1 MFDPKKGGKV
11 MKTKTR
17 GFSFWVA
24 VVFAV
29 SALMMAPGNVG
40 AVEFLSFGT
49 GSPAGTYYFLG
60 AGFAAMINKHVPG
73 VRVTAESTAASTENA
88 RYIIRCKM
96 DMGLACMGTLADL
109 KKEGMDVD
117 KVRLI
122 AVGHTSDTHW
132 IVRKDSPIKS
142 CADFKGKV
150 IGVGPAGSATLNI
163 YSKKHLDAGWGI
175 KLDDID
181 PKYIAFHEITRG
193 IRDNTI
199 DAGIIAAGYPIA
211 AIMELARDIPIR
223 LLETDPE
230 ALKKLRTAYPN
241 VTPFVIPAGTY
252 NGIDKDVHTYTL
264 PQMWICKASLPDDLV
279 YQIIKAVYDNS
290 EERNAIHPMAK
301 KYTIENAF
309 RGSKSVPVGYHPG
322 AIRYYKEKGIWDKR
336 EQYE

>member
-1 MFDPKKGGKV
+1 
-11 MKTKTR
+11 MKSKIFTCLT
-17 GFSFWVA
+17 A
-24 VVFAV
+24 IILAV
-29 SALMMAPGNVG
+29 SIIIIVPGN
-40 AVEFLSFGT
+40 AFAIKFLSFGT

-60 AGFAAMINKHVPG
+60 AGFASIINKNVKG

-88 RYIIRCKM
+88 RYLIRGKM
-96 DMGLACMGTLADL
+96 DMGLASMGTLDGL
-109 KKEGMDVD
+109 KKQGMDVD
-117 KVRLI
+117 KVRLV

-142 CADFKGKV
+142 CSDFKGKV

-163 YSKKHLDAGWGI
+163 WSKKHLAAGWGI
-175 KLDDID
+175 TFDDIK

-199 DAGIIAAGYPIA
+199 DAGLIAAGYPIA
-211 AIMELARDIPIR
+211 AVMELARDIPIR

-230 ALKKLRTAYPN
+230 ALKKMQAKYPN
-241 VTPFVIPAGTY
+241 VTPFVFPAGTY
-252 NGIDKDVHTYTL
+252 NGIDKDVHTYVV
-264 PQMWICKASLPDDLV
+264 PQMWLCRADLSEDLI
-279 YQIIKAVYDNS
+279 YKIIKAVYDNS

-322 AIRYYKEKGIWDKR
+322 AIKYYKEKGIWDKMA
-336 EQYE
+336 QYQ

>member
-1 MFDPKKGGKV
+1 
-11 MKTKTR
+11 MKSKIFTCLT
-17 GFSFWVA
+17 A
-24 VVFAV
+24 IIMAV
-29 SALMMAPGNVG
+29 SITVIAPGNAG
-40 AVEFLSFGT
+40 AIEFLSFGT

-60 AGFAAMINKHVPG
+60 AGFASIINKNVPG

-88 RYIIRCKM
+88 RYLVRGKM
-96 DMGLACMGTLADL
+96 DMGLACMGTMADL
-109 KKEGMDVD
+109 KKQGMDVD
-117 KVRLI
+117 KVRLV

-142 CADFKGKV
+142 CSDFKGKV

-163 YSKKHLDAGWGI
+163 YSKKHLAAGWGI
-175 KLDDID
+175 TLEDIK

-223 LLETDPE
+223 LLETDPA
-230 ALKKLRTAYPN
+230 ALKKLQAEYPN
-241 VTPFVIPAGTY
+241 VTAFVIPAGAY

-264 PQMWICKASLPDDLV
+264 PQMWLCRTDLPEDLV
-279 YQIIKAVYDNS
+279 YKILKAVYDNS
-290 EERNAIHPMAK
+290 EDRNAIHPMAK

-322 AIRYYKEKGIWDKR
+322 AIKYYKEKGIWEKMA
-336 EQYE
+336 QYQ

>member
-1 MFDPKKGGKV
+1 
-11 MKTKTR
+11 MKSKIFTCLT
-17 GFSFWVA
+17 A
-24 VVFAV
+24 IIMAV
-29 SALMMAPGNVG
+29 SITVIAPGNAG
-40 AVEFLSFGT
+40 AIEFLSFGT

-60 AGFAAMINKHVPG
+60 AGFASIINKNVPG

-88 RYIIRCKM
+88 RYLIRGKM
-96 DMGLACMGTLADL
+96 DMGLACMGTLDGL
-109 KKEGMDVD
+109 KKQGMDVD

-122 AVGHTSDTHW
+122 AVGHTSDVHW
-132 IVRKDSPIKS
+132 IVRKESPIKS
-142 CADFKGKV
+142 CSDFKGKV

-163 YSKKHLDAGWGI
+163 YSKKHLAAGWGI
-175 KLDDID
+175 TLEDIK

-223 LLETDPE
+223 LLETDPA
-230 ALKKLRTAYPN
+230 ALKKLQAKYPN
-241 VTPFVIPAGTY
+241 VTAFVIPAGAY

-264 PQMWICKASLPDDLV
+264 PQMWLCRTDLPEDLV
-279 YQIIKAVYDNS
+279 YKILKAVYDNS
-290 EERNAIHPMAK
+290 EDRNAIHPMAK

-322 AIRYYKEKGIWDKR
+322 AIKYYKEKGIWEKMA
-336 EQYE
+336 QYQ

>member
-1 MFDPKKGGKV
+1 M
-11 MKTKTR
+11 
-17 GFSFWVA
+17 
-24 VVFAV
+24 
-29 SALMMAPGNVG
+29 
-40 AVEFLSFGT
+40 GT

-60 AGFAAMINKHVPG
+60 AGFASIINKHVSG
-73 VRVTAESTAASTENA
+73 VKVTAESTAASTENA
-88 RYIIRCKM
+88 RYLIRGKM

-109 KKEGMDVD
+109 KKQGMDVD
-117 KVRLI
+117 KVRLV

-142 CADFKGKV
+142 CCDFKEKV

-163 YSKKHLDAGWGI
+163 YSKQHLAAGWEITLEDI
-175 KLDDID
+175 K

-211 AIMELARDIPIR
+211 AVMELARDIPIR

-230 ALKKLRTAYPN
+230 VIKKMQAKYPN

-252 NGIDKDVHTYTL
+252 KGIDKDVHTYTL
-264 PQMWICKASLPDDLV
+264 PQMWLCRTDLSEDLV
-279 YQIIKAVYDNS
+279 YQILKAVYDNS
-290 EERNAIHPMAK
+290 KQRNAIHPMAK
-301 KYTIENAF
+301 KYTVENAF

-322 AIRYYKEKGIWDKR
+322 AIKYYEEKGIWNKR
-336 EQYE
+336 AQYQ